1 MMITCPICNQMEIE
15 YRMEKRDFAGN
26 LVTTEAPGDKIF
38 PATATECQL
47 WELYRQH
54 SNDHSATTDKGKL
67 AIWIAALGYTRFIK
81 HW

>member
-1 MMITCPICNQMEIE
+1 MEIE

-38 PATATECQL
+38 PATATDCQL
-47 WELYRQH
+47 WSLYRQH
-54 SNDHSATTDKGKL
+54 NENSSATNDQAKL
-67 AIWIAALGYTRFIK
+67 AMWIAALGYTRIIK

>member
-1 MMITCPICNQMEIE
+1 MIKCPICSQMEIE

-26 LVTTEAPGDKIF
+26 LVTTEVPGDKIF

-47 WELYRQH
+47 WNLYRRH
-54 SNDHSATTDKGKL
+54 SGDPSETTDNGKL
-67 AIWIAALGYTRFIK
+67 AIWIASLGYSRLIK

>member
-26 LVTTEAPGDKIF
+26 LVTTEAPGDSIF

-47 WELYRQH
+47 WALYRQH
-54 SNDHSATTDKGKL
+54 SDDPSATTDKGKL
-67 AIWIAALGYTRFIK
+67 AIWIATLGYTRLIK
-81 HW
+81 NW

>member
-1 MMITCPICNQMEIE
+1 MIKCPLCNQMEIE

-47 WELYRQH
+47 FALYRQY
-54 SNDHSATTDKGKL
+54 SGDSSGASGKGKL
-67 AIWIAALGYTRFIK
+67 ALWIATLGYTRLIK
-81 HW
+81 Y

>member
-1 MMITCPICNQMEIE
+1 MIKCPICNQMEIE

-26 LVTTEAPGDKIF
+26 LVTTQAPGDSIF

-47 WELYRQH
+47 WALYCQH
-54 SNDHSATTDKGKL
+54 GNDPNATINKGKL
-67 AIWIAALGYTRFIK
+67 AIWIADLGYTRLIK